1 MRRNQLGGALMNNR
15 MREGQKKVAKQIE
28 EENLKRLSEQL
39 ETFTK
44 NLETFAKEHK
54 DDIQFSS
61 SFRKDFY
68 SMCIEIGV
76 DPLASISLWSKQLNL
91 AEFYYTLAIHI
102 ITISMTKGPLIEINQ
117 LRNMLKKHMK
127 AEENKKDITIED
139 IEQVDNVV
147 KVMYSQLNEEKI
159 NKYSDN
165 SDIPLMQLELPNLIL
180 YSIMIYM

>member
-1 MRRNQLGGALMNNR
+1 
-15 MREGQKKVAKQIE
+15 
-28 EENLKRLSEQL
+28 
-39 ETFTK
+39 
-44 NLETFAKEHK
+44 
-54 DDIQFSS
+54 
-61 SFRKDFY
+61 
-68 SMCIEIGV
+68 
-76 DPLASISLWSKQLNL
+76 
-91 AEFYYTLAIHI
+91 
-102 ITISMTKGPLIEINQ
+102 
-117 LRNMLKKHMK
+117 MLKKHMK

>member
-1 MRRNQLGGALMNNR
+1 
-15 MREGQKKVAKQIE
+15 
-28 EENLKRLSEQL
+28 
-39 ETFTK
+39 
-44 NLETFAKEHK
+44 
-54 DDIQFSS
+54 
-61 SFRKDFY
+61 
-68 SMCIEIGV
+68 MCIEIGV

-91 AEFYYTLAIHI
+91 AEFYYTLAIQI

-165 SDIPLMQLELPNLIL
+165 SDIPLMQLELQNLIL